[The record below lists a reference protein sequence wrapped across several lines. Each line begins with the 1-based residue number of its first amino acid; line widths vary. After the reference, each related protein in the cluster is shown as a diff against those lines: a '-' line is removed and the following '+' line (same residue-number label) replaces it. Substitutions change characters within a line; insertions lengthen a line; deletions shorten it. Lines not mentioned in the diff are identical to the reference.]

1 MNTTNVGGS
10 TAPQRRALTLVI
22 DEVNG
27 APCRSA
33 YAFSTRRNPDY
44 AMADLRCREG
54 TVMRTCR
61 RLFQGRHTPWPATNY
76 RQHLTLRRLA
86 WYAQNAIHHLQ
97 SLPADVKPGAAE
109 YVWRAPDLV
118 VTPVA

>member
-1 MNTTNVGGS
+1 MSASFSG
-10 TAPQRRALTLVI
+10 TAHAVASP
-22 DEVNG
+22 
-27 APCRSA
+27 
-33 YAFSTRRNPDY
+33 
-44 AMADLRCREG
+44 
-54 TVMRTCR
+54 
-61 RLFQGRHTPWPATNY
+61 NY

-109 YVWRAPDLV
+109 YVWRALDLV

>member
-54 TVMRTCR
+54 TVMRHVGVFFRDGTR
-61 RLFQGRHTPWPATNY
+61 RGQPPITGSISH
-76 RQHLTLRRLA
+76 
-86 WYAQNAIHHLQ
+86 
-97 SLPADVKPGAAE
+97 
-109 YVWRAPDLV
+109 
-118 VTPVA
+118 